1 MCRFIHVFYSSIDE
15 SPVVADAKPGAL
27 CNNKRLL
34 YFGRR
39 LTMSTKSMST
49 KSMSA
54 DNMFIQNLLRFLKAS
69 PTPFHAV
76 QNMAQQLVAQGFH
89 VLKESESW
97 DLVSGGKY
105 VVVRN
110 DSSLV
115 AFIKGRRSAA
125 EQGIRLV
132 GAHTDSPC
140 LKVKPNPELDQKGYF
155 QLGVEVYGGALLN
168 PWFDRDLSLA
178 GRISYVDKKG
188 SLASALVD
196 FETPLAVIP
205 SLAIHLDREANN
217 TRSINAQ
224 HHLPP
229 ILMRAEGKQDFR
241 AWLKQE
247 ISGYMPEVEKILDYE
262 LSFYDTQ
269 PPAVVG
275 LRGEFIASAR
285 LDNLL
290 SCYIGLQALLAAE
303 GAENGLLVCNDHEEV
318 GSQSASGAE
327 GPLLKTVLERW
338 MPAIEDRAR
347 ALDASL
353 MISTDNAHGI
363 HPNYPDKHDAN
374 HGPLLNAGPVIKV
387 NANQR
392 YASNSETQAWFRH
405 LCEQEK
411 VPVQSF
417 VVRSD
422 MACGSTI
429 GPITAAALGVKTVD
443 VGVPQLAMHSVRE
456 LCGVKD
462 PEYLYSV
469 LRRHFSHG

>member
-1 MCRFIHVFYSSIDE
+1 
-15 SPVVADAKPGAL
+15 
-27 CNNKRLL
+27 
-34 YFGRR
+34 
-39 LTMSTKSMST
+39 MSTEKVST
-49 KSMSA
+49 E
-54 DNMFIQNLLRFLKAS
+54 NIFIQGLLSFLKTS

-76 QNMAQQLVAQGFH
+76 QNMAQQLTAQGFQI
-89 VLKESESW
+89 LKESESW
-97 DLVSGGKY
+97 DLADAGKY

-115 AFIKGRRSAA
+115 AFIKGRKSVA
-125 EQGIRLV
+125 ERGIRLV

-140 LKVKPNPELDQKGYF
+140 LKVKPNPELNNKGYF

-178 GRISYVDKKG
+178 GRISYLDKKG

-196 FETPLAVIP
+196 FEKPLAVIP

-217 TRSINAQ
+217 GRTINAQ
-224 HHLPP
+224 NHLPP
-229 ILMRAEGKQDFR
+229 VLMMAAGKQDFR

-269 PPAVVG
+269 SPAVVG
-275 LRGEFIASAR
+275 LQGEFIASAR

-290 SCYIGLQALLAAE
+290 SCYVGLQALLAADGE
-303 GAENGLLVCNDHEEV
+303 ENSLLVCNDHEEV
-318 GSQSASGAE
+318 GSQSTSGAE

-338 MPAIEDRAR
+338 IPDIEDRAR
-347 ALDASL
+347 ALDVSF
-353 MISTDNAHGI
+353 MISTDNAHGV
-363 HPNYPDKHDAN
+363 HPNYSDKHDSN
-374 HGPLLNAGPVIKV
+374 HDPVLNGGPVIKV

-392 YASNSETQAWFRH
+392 YASNSETQALFRH

-411 VPVQSF
+411 ISVQSF
-417 VVRSD
+417 VMRSD
-422 MACGSTI
+422 LACGSTI
-429 GPITAAALGVKTVD
+429 GPITAAVLGVKTVD
-443 VGVPQLAMHSVRE
+443 VGIPQLAMHSVRE

-462 PEYLYSV
+462 PEYLYRI
-469 LRRHFSHG
+469 LRRHFSRG